1 MEPTPNQY
9 EKDVDEEQLEAQLDD
24 EEGINDDHDIEEQ
37 QLWDEEEGEGEGE
50 TSLATNILPKEIPG
64 VPGEGEAEAD
74 EEEDA
79 ETEAE
84 EDEAEAEAE
93 AEVPTTPVV
102 PIAPAPTETRRPKL
116 PMLPTVKTTPA
127 IVTGPTAPRIPT
139 VPAPAGIVTPAP
151 PLPPG
156 YAMIPK
162 GPKVQKPKGKVAIPV
177 YVEPE
182 VDLEELL
189 IPDPM
194 EDPESFRFR
203 EKYTYALTALPSP
216 WSDLK
221 ASSKVSLGYMAVKK
235 ARYGIKYSP
244 EVEATLAKVNELLI
258 PLFATY

>member
-24 EEGINDDHDIEEQ
+24 EEGINDDHDVEEE

-64 VPGEGEAEAD
+64 VPGEGEAEAQ

-79 ETEAE
+79 EDEAE
-84 EDEAEAEAE
+84 EDELEAEAE
-93 AEVPTTPVV
+93 AEVPTIPVV
-102 PIAPAPTETRRPKL
+102 PIALTETRRPK
-116 PMLPTVKTTPA
+116 LPTVKTTPA

-139 VPAPAGIVTPAP
+139 VPAPAGVVTPAP

-162 GPKVQKPKGKVAIPV
+162 VQKPKAKAKEKVAIPV

-194 EDPESFRFR
+194 EDPDSFRFR

-221 ASSKVSLGYMAVKK
+221 TSSKVSLGYMAVKK

-244 EVEATLAKVNELLI
+244 EVEATLAKINELLI